1 LAQELITNTVDSK
14 EGVASFIERRP
25 PEFKGW

>member
-1 LAQELITNTVDSK
+1 VTSTEDSK

-25 PEFKGW
+25 TEFKGW